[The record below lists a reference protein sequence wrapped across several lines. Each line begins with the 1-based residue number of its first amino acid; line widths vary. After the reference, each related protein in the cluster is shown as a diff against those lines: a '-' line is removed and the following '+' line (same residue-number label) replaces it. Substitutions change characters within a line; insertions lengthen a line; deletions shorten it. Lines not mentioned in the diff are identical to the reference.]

1 MTAGILL
8 IIVAVAGALFFGY
21 QLLFNNL
28 DQEEKA
34 AIDDEVSKITQTIV
48 DGIDSDTTQGSETA
62 ETETGEIDGEPVEG
76 EPGTPSQSG
85 EVPSGQPATNKDEI
99 ARIVASY
106 ENGFEKLKNE
116 GDTILDRLVK
126 EIKVEYKALK
136 ASDGGKVDLGKLASS
151 YSNKAKAYESSLD
164 SSVTILLT
172 KMSKDLNYAGMPD
185 AEINNHIKRLET
197 EYEELKDKRQ
207 ETMLNK
213 AKEYL

>member
-8 IIVAVAGALFFGY
+8 IIVAGALFFGY

-34 AIDDEVSKITQTIV
+34 AIDDEVSKITQAIV
-48 DGIDSDTTQGSETA
+48 DEIDSDTTEDSEVA
-62 ETETGEIDGEPVEG
+62 ETEIGENDEEPVEG
-76 EPGTPSQSG
+76 EPATPSQSG
-85 EVPSGQPATNKDEI
+85 ELPSGQLATKENEI
-99 ARIVASY
+99 ARTVASY

-116 GDTILDRLVK
+116 GDVILDRLVE

-136 ASDGGKVDLGKLASS
+136 ASGGGKVDLGKLAIS
-151 YSNKAKAYESSLD
+151 YMNKAKTYEDSLD

-172 KMSKDLNYAGMPD
+172 KMGKDLNSAGMPD
-185 AEINNHIKRLET
+185 DEINDYIKGLEI
-197 EYEELKDKRQ
+197 EYEELKDNRQ
-207 ETMLNK
+207 DVMLNK